1 MLTLIRYASRLF
13 FTHVGIMLIG
23 FVSLLQ
29 LLDILNNADEI
40 LERHGAGLM
49 PMLRY
54 AWLRLPESITYMT
67 PFSVLMGAMLAVARL
82 AQHNEVLALK
92 AAGLSFYRLL
102 LAFVPAALV
111 TAAAHFAFS
120 DYLAPQAARALAQW
134 DAEAAAAGDLEPS
147 ASLDKS
153 VWVRDGGTLVHVAIV
168 FDDGRE
174 LRGVTVFRRD
184 AFGNLVERITARSAS
199 YGEGGWRLFGV
210 ERLDLAPGAGGTF
223 VRNMEQPWDTVLTP
237 GHFSDLAT
245 PPSGLS
251 LAELVNFAAN
261 PDVGNRPTYY
271 YETWMQK
278 RISLPAAILIMLLL
292 AAPVAQ
298 GLQRHGGIVAGLAA
312 GLGLGFLY
320 FVTDGFVLA
329 LGEAGALPP
338 ALAAWSPAVMFASL
352 GGAALIRFEGY

>member
-1 MLTLIRYASRLF
+1 MLTLVRYATRLF
-13 FTHVGIMLIG
+13 FTHVGMMLIG

-29 LLDILNNADEI
+29 LLDILNNADDI
-40 LERHGAGLM
+40 LARHGAGLT

-54 AWLRLPESITYMT
+54 AWLRLPESIVYMT
-67 PFSVLMGAMLAVARL
+67 PFSVLMGSMLAVARL

-102 LAFVPAALV
+102 LAFVPAALI
-111 TAAAHFAFS
+111 TAGAHFVFS
-120 DYLAPQAARALAQW
+120 DYLAPSAARALAQW
-134 DAEAAAAGDLEPS
+134 DAEAAADNDSEPS
-147 ASLDKS
+147 AALDKS
-153 VWVRDGGTLVHVAIV
+153 VWVRDGATLVHVAIV
-168 FDDGRE
+168 FDEGRE
-174 LRGVTVFRRD
+174 LRAVTVFRRD
-184 AFGNLVERITARSAS
+184 PAGNLVERVTARAAS
-199 YGEGGWRLFGV
+199 YTKAGWRLYGV
-210 ERLDLAPGAGGTF
+210 ERLDLTPGTGGTF
-223 VRNMEQPWDTVLTP
+223 ARSMEQPWATALTP

-251 LAELVNFAAN
+251 LAELIHFATN

-271 YETWMQK
+271 YATWMQK

-338 ALAAWSPAVMFASL
+338 AVAAWSPAIMFASL

>member
-1 MLTLIRYASRLF
+1 MLTLVRYATRLF
-13 FTHVGIMLIG
+13 FTHVGLMLLG

-29 LLDILNNADEI
+29 LLDILNNTDDI
-40 LERHGAGLM
+40 LSRHDGSGMSAL
-49 PMLRY
+49 LYY
-54 AWLRLPESITYMT
+54 AWLRLPESILYMM
-67 PFSVLMGAMLAVARL
+67 PFSVLMGSLLAVARL

-111 TAAAHFAFS
+111 TAAVHFAFS
-120 DYLAPQAARALAQW
+120 DRLAPMASRALAQW
-134 DAEAAAAGDLEPS
+134 DAEAAAGDEPETTSAEAGI
-147 ASLDKS
+147 
-153 VWVRDGGTLVHVAIV
+153 WVRDGPTLVRVAIV

-174 LRGVTVFRRD
+174 LRGVTLFRRD
-184 AFGNLVERITARSAS
+184 GQGNLTERITARAAS
-199 YGEGGWRLFGV
+199 YAGGTWRLIGI
-210 ERLDLAPGAGGTF
+210 ERLDLGGGSGSTF
-223 VRNMEQPWDTVLTP
+223 SRSPRMTWSTALTP

-251 LAELVNFAAN
+251 LNELIRFSTSQ
-261 PDVGNRPTYY
+261 DVGNRPTYY

-278 RISLPAAILIMLLL
+278 RIALPAAVLIMLLL

-298 GLQRHGGIVAGLAA
+298 GLQRHGGIAAGLAA

-329 LGEAGALPP
+329 LGEAGAIPP
-338 ALAAWSPAVMFASL
+338 LLAAWSPPLMFASL

>member
-1 MLTLIRYASRLF
+1 MLTLIRYATRLF
-13 FTHVGIMLIG
+13 FTHVGLMLLG

-29 LLDILNNADEI
+29 LLDILNNTDDI
-40 LERHGAGLM
+40 LARHRGSGLVA
-49 PMLRY
+49 LLHY
-54 AWLRLPESITYMT
+54 AWLRLPDSILYML
-67 PFSVLMGAMLAVARL
+67 PFSVLMGSLLAVARL

-111 TAAAHFAFS
+111 TAAVYFAFS
-120 DYLAPQAARALAQW
+120 DRLAPMASRALAQW
-134 DAEAAAAGDLEPS
+134 DAAATDEVPATTSNDAAI
-147 ASLDKS
+147 
-153 VWVRDGGTLVHVAIV
+153 WVRDGPTLVRVAVV

-174 LRGVTVFRRD
+174 LRGVTLFRRD
-184 AFGNLVERITARSAS
+184 SRGNLTERVTARAASFAGSA
-199 YGEGGWRLFGV
+199 WQLIGV
-210 ERLDLAPGAGGTF
+210 ERLNLVAGAGGSFNRTAK
-223 VRNMEQPWDTVLTP
+223 MLWATALTP

-251 LAELVNFAAN
+251 LNELIRFSTSQ
-261 PDVGNRPTYY
+261 DVGNRPTYY
-271 YETWMQK
+271 YQTWTQK
-278 RISLPAAILIMLLL
+278 RIALPAAVLIMLLL

-329 LGEAGALPP
+329 LGEAGAIPP
-338 ALAAWSPAVMFASL
+338 LLAAWSPPLMFASL